1 MDSSKGPESLDFRRL
16 TGHRD
21 ARESLVE
28 GGRTQ
33 PFPSLVFSGPLGTG
47 KRLVGIWYAA
57 YLNCFSQDHESTG
70 PCGECGSCR
79 KILSGN
85 HPDLHIASV
94 PEQKTVLGVSE
105 IREAIHQLGY
115 APFEGR
121 FKILIL
127 ESGEKLTDEAQN
139 ALLKTLEE
147 PPRAAI
153 ILLITPLFGALIPTV
168 VSRCRLVR
176 FQGLSPGM
184 VENHLRDL
192 GADDG
197 QAAQLAKLSG
207 GSIGLAVNLM
217 QNPKD
222 LVAREEAVGLF
233 LGLPGRDMW
242 GATDTAMKLEKLK
255 NFSLEALLDLG
266 ISAFRDLLVVTTGS
280 PGLVSH
286 EGRLSEL
293 QRLAQSVTPSAA
305 RGLLR
310 LFQEAQHHR
319 HSNVSPKLVLQR
331 LCYGLTQGAS

>member
-1 MDSSKGPESLDFRRL
+1 MDSSNSSLLDFRRL
-16 TGHRD
+16 TGHLDVRK
-21 ARESLVE
+21 ALVE
-28 GGRTQ
+28 GGRST

-47 KRLVGIWYAA
+47 KRLAGIWYAA
-57 YLNCFSQDHESTG
+57 YLNCFSHDHESVG

-147 PPRAAI
+147 PPRAAV
-153 ILLITPLFGALIPTV
+153 ILLVTPLFGALIPTV

-176 FQGLSPGM
+176 FQGLPPRL
-184 VENHLRDL
+184 VESHLRDL
-192 GADDG
+192 GAPDD
-197 QAAQLAKLSG
+197 QATQLAKTSG
-207 GSIGLAVNLM
+207 GSIGLAVDLLH
-217 QNPKD
+217 NPKD
-222 LVAREEAVGLF
+222 LIAREEAVSLF

-255 NFSLEALLDLG
+255 LSSLEALLDLG
-266 ISAFRDLLVVTTGS
+266 ISAFRDLLVVTVGS
-280 PGLVSH
+280 PELVSH
-286 EGRLSEL
+286 GGRLADL
-293 QRLAQSVTPSAA
+293 QRLAQTVTPGTA

-319 HSNVSPKLVLQR
+319 HSNVSPKLLLQR
-331 LCYGLTQGAS
+331 LCYGLTQGGV